1 MSCTNGRCYFCVLQ
15 GVSRQ
20 KTGGVS
26 MFFVMLLRPGVRRPR
41 RKNGRRKYRWVS
53 AEGWAMV
60 KKLFPRAADQEYPA
74 GTEPCSQCEEQ
85 VGTTIYEI
93 YYGVGASAVPLS
105 GVL

>member
-1 MSCTNGRCYFCVLQ
+1 MCRMVDATFVSCKVSHVKDRRCVKCFL
-15 GVSRQ
+15 
-20 KTGGVS
+20 
-26 MFFVMLLRPGVRRPR
+26 VMLLRPGVRRPR